1 LIHFDS
7 VGESIDNGIDILNLF
22 KSCNYLLSHDIKF
35 KKVNNPPQTI
45 QTIVRRLKTAL
56 KKDLCSSFAGRNG
69 SIMVINFA
77 FISVFVNYYESKL
90 ITIFTYETILTFFN
104 KSRNKKRE

>member
-1 LIHFDS
+1 
-7 VGESIDNGIDILNLF
+7 
-22 KSCNYLLSHDIKF
+22 
-35 KKVNNPPQTI
+35 
-45 QTIVRRLKTAL
+45 
-56 KKDLCSSFAGRNG
+56 LCSSFAGMNG

-90 ITIFTYETILTFFN
+90 RTFFTYETILTFFN